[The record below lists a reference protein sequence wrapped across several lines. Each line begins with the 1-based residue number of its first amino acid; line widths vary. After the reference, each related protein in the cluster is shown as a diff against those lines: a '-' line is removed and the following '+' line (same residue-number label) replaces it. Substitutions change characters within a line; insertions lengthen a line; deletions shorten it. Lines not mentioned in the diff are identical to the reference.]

1 MGKAQERL
9 VIGFIGTGHL
19 GSMLLR
25 KFVETRAIDAHDIL
39 ASNKTQ
45 EMAQRLA
52 ASTGI
57 RIENNRTVAKLSD
70 IVFICVRPLEVRN
83 VLREVQYLL
92 TPEKLL
98 FSVAEDVSLKNL
110 QTLCGGGP
118 GHSQHGLEAPEASN
132 TAGLRG

>member
-1 MGKAQERL
+1 LGKAQERL

-39 ASNKTQ
+39 AINKTP
-45 EMAQRLA
+45 EKVQRLT

-70 IVFICVRPLEVRN
+70 VVFICARPW
-83 VLREVQYLL
+83 
-92 TPEKLL
+92 K
-98 FSVAEDVSLKNL
+98 
-110 QTLCGGGP
+110 
-118 GHSQHGLEAPEASN
+118 
-132 TAGLRG
+132 